1 MPAMSLA
8 DLDRSFEDAP
18 HLRIVEEMK
27 LNPGGV
33 DPLGLRQINLN
44 LMDAAFPGINNVTR
58 YVRPYAFMAWAWWK
72 VAQAAEARGA
82 STADIADLQDVVDRI
97 EVLFVWSHFL
107 VGDGEGLPGRNVI
120 ADKLPGP
127 GSARAY
133 DFHGPA
139 WQSLK
144 AARRTSTG
152 IMAPIQ
158 YGPSIRALGWLRTQD
173 GALRPSS
180 ETVAALAAL
189 DREIGSL
196 IPDALLAPGPVS
208 VDPDQA
214 EALHEAWAVRT
225 TLKAERDAFRH
236 LFHGLGDTAPTN
248 SAAWQRR
255 QTLDLVLAVLGQA
268 EGGMSVTDIRRT
280 MASGRTDGGKPLV
293 LSENQRDIHLNWA
306 SLQARQLQ
314 RLALEALMRWTEN
327 RIDEG
332 RSLPDELS
340 ADADEAARE
349 EEVDADAS
357 TVGVYLERTAAR
369 AGDYGWPAAC
379 GVGGKTDIFDL
390 MDDLVEAQSEDHCA
404 RVPGLALR
412 ALAYAHAMTTAL
424 SEAGVRAGLQGP
436 LGGPTDRLPLS
447 VASQRLRAAHDRSL
461 RSLWA
466 EIIEA
471 WVIGQHVRWSVA
483 RNGDGTQRLRIALGE
498 RGWMRLRKGR
508 LSGPFG
514 PTSDRLWTAIALAAE
529 CGLIARDPDAD
540 DEAYIPA

>member
-1 MPAMSLA
+1 
-8 DLDRSFEDAP
+8 
-18 HLRIVEEMK
+18 MK

-58 YVRPYAFMAWAWWK
+58 YVRPYVFMSWAWWK
-72 VAQAAEARGA
+72 VAQAAERRGA
-82 STADIADLQDVVDRI
+82 STASVAELQDVVDRL

-107 VGDGEGLPGRNVI
+107 ADDGEGLPGRLVI
-120 ADKLPGP
+120 TDKLPVQ
-127 GSARAY
+127 GSKRAY
-133 DFHGPA
+133 DFHGAA
-139 WQSLK
+139 WKSLK

-158 YGPSIRALGWLRTQD
+158 YGPSIRALGWLRAQD

-180 ETVAALAAL
+180 ETSAAIAAL
-189 DREIGSL
+189 DRKIGDL
-196 IPDALLAPGPVS
+196 VPDALLTPGPLSIAPEV
-208 VDPDQA
+208 A
-214 EALHEAWAVRT
+214 EALHAAWSVRST
-225 TLKAERDAFRH
+225 RKAERETFRH
-236 LFHGLGDTAPTN
+236 LFYGLGETAPDN
-248 SAAWQRR
+248 SPAWQRR
-255 QTLDLVLAVLGQA
+255 QTLDLMVAVLAQA
-268 EGGMSVTDIRRT
+268 EVGMGVRGVRRA
-280 MASGRTDGGKPLV
+280 MASGLRAEGDPLV
-293 LSENQRDIHLNWA
+293 LSDTQKKTQLHWA

-314 RLALEALMRWTEN
+314 RLALESMLRWIEN

-332 RSLPDELS
+332 RSLPEEL
-340 ADADEAARE
+340 ADDADEAARE
-349 EEVDADAS
+349 EEEDADAA
-357 TVGVYLERTAAR
+357 TVGAYLDLAAGR
-369 AGDYGWPAAC
+369 AGENGWPAAC
-379 GVGGKTDIFDL
+379 GLGEGTDIFDL
-390 MDDLVEAQSEDHCA
+390 MDDLGEAQNEEGCA

-412 ALAYAHAMTTAL
+412 ALAYANAMTTAL
-424 SEAGVRAGLQGP
+424 SEAGVLAGIQGP
-436 LGGPTDRLPLS
+436 LGGPPDRLPLA

-514 PTSDRLWTAIALAAE
+514 PTSDRLWTAMALAAE
-529 CGLIARDPDAD
+529 CGLVARDTESE
-540 DEAYIPA
+540 DEAFLAVSAH